1 MYLIFTTFRK
11 SQDLPDISFIAYLD
25 QVKQTFLDMKP
36 IVRRS
41 NLSRMS
47 LKKLFSKTF
56 LIIQSNLFG
65 YWKVQKRRLKNS

>member
-11 SQDLPDISFIAYLD
+11 SQDLPDMSFIAYLD

-47 LKKLFSKTF
+47 LKNFFQRLFS
-56 LIIQSNLFG
+56 LSNPTCLAIGKF
-65 YWKVQKRRLKNS
+65 KNAV